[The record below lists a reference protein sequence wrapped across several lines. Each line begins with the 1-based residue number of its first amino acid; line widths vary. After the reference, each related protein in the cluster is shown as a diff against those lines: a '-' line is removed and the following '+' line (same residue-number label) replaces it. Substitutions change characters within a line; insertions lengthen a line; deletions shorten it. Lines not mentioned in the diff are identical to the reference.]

1 MTIEWTRQAI
11 YAWELISEYIF
22 EKFGF
27 EAMVNFEEATN
38 EEEERLLKFPESGQ
52 KELLAWNKSIEYRY
66 VLINGLTKV
75 IYHVEGEKIVVDLC
89 WDTRV
94 DSRMLIQKL

>member
-1 MTIEWTRQAI
+1 M
-11 YAWELISEYIF
+11 
-22 EKFGF
+22 
-27 EAMVNFEEATN
+27 
-38 EEEERLLKFPESGQ
+38 KFPESGQ

>member
-38 EEEERLLKFPESGQ
+38 EEEER
-52 KELLAWNKSIEYRY
+52 
-66 VLINGLTKV
+66 
-75 IYHVEGEKIVVDLC
+75 C
-89 WDTRV
+89 
-94 DSRMLIQKL
+94 

>member
-75 IYHVEGEKIVVDLC
+75 IYHVEGKRLLLIYAGILVWIVGC
-89 WDTRV
+89 
-94 DSRMLIQKL
+94 